1 MNIDLFIKAA
11 AEIDVDQAEL
21 IEDSFFRLTY
31 LMRANEVS
39 VGRKLSSLKQIN
51 TYIQK
56 KCSEL
61 DPTLTE
67 ARESSL
73 RKVRNELAHGKIRR
87 DIDLKPLYP
96 ELWKAIGRLGTRLGA
111 SEIENLLAYTLD
123 VPNVNA
129 SARGATANKVVQIY
143 RPMFNALPDEL
154 QRIQFA
160 ELLLRLFTDTD
171 SLSLL
176 EPRIRK

>member
-1 MNIDLFIKAA
+1 MNIDLFIKAI

-21 IEDSFFRLTY
+21 IEDSFIRLAY
-31 LMRANEVS
+31 LMRTNEVS
-39 VGRKLSSLKQIN
+39 VARKLASLKQIN
-51 TYIQK
+51 TYINK

-61 DPTLTE
+61 DPALTK
-67 ARESSL
+67 AREASL

-87 DIDLKPLYP
+87 DMDLTPLYP

-129 SARGATANKVVQIY
+129 SARGAAANKIVQIY

-160 ELLLRLFTDTD
+160 KLLLRLFTDSD

-176 EPRIRK
+176 EPRLRK